1 MGSTMNSIN
10 LPSGTGY
17 IKFSVVTH
25 LFANALCP
33 KTDTDEACPDYA
45 MAHHK
50 IDDRLSRAVELG
62 DLRVKDP
69 LTLSPHP
76 YPVGQ
81 ALREAVV
88 LVEDLRQYAARH
100 GLPPIDQGAG
110 H

>member
-1 MGSTMNSIN
+1 MKSID
-10 LPSGTGY
+10 LPTRTGY
-17 IKFSVVTH
+17 IKFSVATH
-25 LFANALCP
+25 FLANALCP
-33 KTDTDEACPDYA
+33 RTDSNAACPGYA
-45 MAHHK
+45 LTHHK

-69 LTLSPHP
+69 LTLAPHP
-76 YPVGQ
+76 YPVGE

-100 GLPPIDQGAG
+100 GLPMIDQAEG